1 MAPSTRYETA
11 TCSNMLRSGLVRRR
25 ECAEVLPEAS
35 PEASACSRGVITRVH
50 DTLSPES
57 PRAGARRMYPHLSC
71 ALARHR
77 AQEEFRAV
85 YMKAF
90 PDTKPGD
97 YDGVWAKID
106 VDGDNNLTVKE
117 LAKFYGFDTSSEST
131 NDMSDDQ
138 ILAALQMQVT
148 MEDAKDEKEKEEAK
162 SKEKETKTRDTTI
175 SIINVEKKKKEVSA
189 EEGRS
194 VEFMEL
200 VQLGDL
206 VSLVPWP
213 PPRTHPSRP
222 GLDRRAYARVST
234 GEPRG

>member
-1 MAPSTRYETA
+1 
-11 TCSNMLRSGLVRRR
+11 
-25 ECAEVLPEAS
+25 
-35 PEASACSRGVITRVH
+35 
-50 DTLSPES
+50 
-57 PRAGARRMYPHLSC
+57 MYPHLSC

>member
-35 PEASACSRGVITRVH
+35 PEASACSRRVITRVH
-50 DTLSPES
+50 DALSPES

-138 ILAALQMQVT
+138 ILTLARRTPRRMR
-148 MEDAKDEKEKEEAK
+148 EE
-162 SKEKETKTRDTTI
+162 TRPRSWRTGAGGANRERSSTARNEGGGRKR
-175 SIINVEKKKKEVSA
+175 SEVST
-189 EEGRS
+189 
-194 VEFMEL
+194 VN
-200 VQLGDL
+200 Q
-206 VSLVPWP
+206 
-213 PPRTHPSRP
+213 P
-222 GLDRRAYARVST
+222 GEQESKYI
-234 GEPRG
+234 